1 MILSLVNIMALAT
14 SMTAD
19 AVVLATT
26 LYATYGIKQLISQTS
41 MKISVTMLLLRDG
54 TIYFSVLLALNIT
67 YIIIYFLN
75 VYISIGLFFDVF
87 TSILIS
93 HLFLNLRQVHLVQ
106 GHLSSELSQT
116 SDLQFASRIVG
127 NLGAPL
133 NHGSPLS
140 DHALESEP
148 GFALD
153 VSITN
158 ALQHDQTG
166 GAIEWDDIEEIPQV
180 VKEPLKEGLGLSDT
194 NTTLE
199 VEHMQQQWLTIS

>member
-1 MILSLVNIMALAT
+1 MILSLVNVVALAT
-14 SMTAD
+14 SIAAD

-54 TIYFSVLLALNIT
+54 TIYFSVLFALNIIFMIT
-67 YIIIYFLN
+67 SFLN
-75 VYISIGLFFDVF
+75 NYINFALFPDVF

-93 HLFLNLRQVHLVQ
+93 HLFLNLRQVHLAQ
-106 GHLSSELSQT
+106 GHISSELSQT

-148 GFALD
+148 GFTLD
-153 VSITN
+153 ASITD
-158 ALQHDQTG
+158 ALQHDQTDD
-166 GAIEWDDIEEIPQV
+166 AIEWDDIEEIPQV
-180 VKEPLKEGLGLSDT
+180 VKEPLKEGLGL
-194 NTTLE
+194 
-199 VEHMQQQWLTIS
+199 